1 MTPLQQAK
9 SVAREP
15 YAWPGGYP
23 RFLVTTDGGVLC
35 PTCVRKQFRCIAYSA
50 ITKQHDGW
58 APAAADINW
67 EDSFLICDHCNERIP
82 SAYAEDPS

>member
-23 RFLVTTDGGVLC
+23 KYLVMSDGGCLC
-35 PTCVRKQFRCIAYSA
+35 PSCVKKEFRLIARATIAGDNS
-50 ITKQHDGW
+50 GW
-58 APAAADINW
+58 RAEAADINY
-67 EDSFLICDHCNERIP
+67 EDLELRCDHCGAEIP
-82 SAYAEDPS
+82 AAYTGE